1 MRLPIT
7 LSLVLAAI
15 TSLRAEAPTV
25 EGTMPEDFAPG
36 LSPLLKQAVERSP
49 STIMASI
56 ALAQAEGTRYLEAA
70 ALWPQLGLNTN
81 YQVSIQ
87 STSNGPSTPAQK
99 NLLYNAS
106 ISQPIFQWG
115 AYKNQAAVGTLGE
128 KIAERQFA
136 EAYRLLAVSI
146 REQYMALIG
155 KKIALRNAQFSLKL
169 SQESLKVQQARFDA
183 GASSE
188 AEMGN
193 FRMSVDDAQLAA
205 DRAEEDFSYSR
216 RVFTRLVGIDDLS
229 EDSIPAELKH
239 PEFSSALADAVL
251 TGFVGNGI
259 ESTFQSEVYQMM
271 VRQQDLNYSI
281 AKVRLLPKFAASA
294 SIGFQEYSQI
304 SGDTVNQVG
313 LKTETYG
320 VGATWSIFDGF
331 ATRGAKISA
340 LASKRQFER
349 LRQNYVDQTVD
360 QISDLRK
367 QVGFSSRAMAIAELH
382 HSLIESEVKRLSDDK
397 NLGYASEATIDTGKL
412 TLYSWEFN
420 MSYARS
426 DYFSRWT
433 EFVSLAGLD
442 PALANLPSR
451 YVR

>member
-1 MRLPIT
+1 
-7 LSLVLAAI
+7 
-15 TSLRAEAPTV
+15 
-25 EGTMPEDFAPG
+25 MPEDFAPG

-56 ALAQAEGTRYLEAA
+56 AVAQAEAGRYTNAA
-70 ALWPQLGLNTN
+70 ALWPQVGLNTN
-81 YQVSIQ
+81 YEVSIQ
-87 STSNGPSTPAQK
+87 STSNGPASRQN
-99 NLLYNAS
+99 NLLYNGT
-106 ISQPIFQWG
+106 ITQPIFQWG
-115 AYKNQAAVGTLGE
+115 AYKNQAAMGDLGE

-136 EAYRLLAVSI
+136 EAYRMLAVSI
-146 REQYMALIG
+146 REQYMGLIG
-155 KKIALRNAQFSLKL
+155 KKISLRNAQFALKL
-169 SQESLKVQQARFDA
+169 SKESLKVQQARFDA

-205 DRAEEDFSYSR
+205 DRAEEDFGYAR
-216 RVFTRLVGIDDLS
+216 RVFTRLVGIDDLNP
-229 EDSIPAELKH
+229 DSIPDELRH
-239 PEFSSALADAVL
+239 PEFSAPLADAVL

-271 VRQQDLNYSI
+271 VKQQDLSYSI

-294 SIGFQEYSQI
+294 TVGFQEYSQI
-304 SGDTVNQVG
+304 SGPTVNQVG
-313 LKTETYG
+313 LQTETYG
-320 VGATWSIFDGF
+320 IGATWSIFDGF

-340 LASKRQFER
+340 LASKRQYER

-360 QISDLRK
+360 QMTDLRK

-382 HSLIESEVKRLSDDK
+382 HSLIDSEVKRLGEDK
-397 NLGYASEATIDTGKL
+397 NLGYASEATIDTGKV
-412 TLYSWEFN
+412 TLYAWDFN
-420 MSYARS
+420 MAYARS

>member
-56 ALAQAEGTRYLEAA
+56 AVAQAEAGRYNYAA

-106 ISQPIFQWG
+106 ITQPIFQWG
-115 AYKNQAAVGTLGE
+115 AYKNNAAIGDLGE

-136 EAYRLLAVSI
+136 EAYRMLAVSI

-155 KKIALRNAQFSLKL
+155 KKISLRNAQFALKL
-169 SQESLKVQQARFDA
+169 SKESLQVQQARFDA

-205 DRAEEDFSYSR
+205 DRAEEDFGYAR

-229 EDSIPAELKH
+229 PDSIPDELKH
-239 PEFSSALADAVL
+239 AEFSTSLADAVL
-251 TGFVGNGI
+251 TGFVGDGI
-259 ESTFQSEVYQMM
+259 ESTFQSEVYKMM
-271 VRQQDLNYSI
+271 VTQQDLNYSI

-294 SIGFQEYSQI
+294 SIGSPGILPDRRQHRQPGGTED
-304 SGDTVNQVG
+304 GDLRRRRHVEHLRRLCDPGRQ
-313 LKTETYG
+313 
-320 VGATWSIFDGF
+320 D
-331 ATRGAKISA
+331 SA

-349 LRQNYVDQTVD
+349 MRQSYVDQTVD
-360 QISDLRK
+360 QMADLRK

-397 NLGYASEATIDTGKL
+397 NLGYASEATIDTGKV
-412 TLYSWEFN
+412 TLYAWEFN
-420 MSYARS
+420 MAYARS

>member
-1 MRLPIT
+1 
-7 LSLVLAAI
+7 
-15 TSLRAEAPTV
+15 
-25 EGTMPEDFAPG
+25 MPEDFAPG

-56 ALAQAEGTRYLEAA
+56 ALAQAEASRYSYASN
-70 ALWPQLGLNTN
+70 LWPQLGLSSN

-87 STSNGPSTPAQK
+87 STSDGPSTPPQK

-115 AYKNQAAVGTLGE
+115 AYKNQAVIGNLGE

-136 EAYRLLAVSI
+136 EAYRMLAVSI

-155 KKIALRNAQFSLKL
+155 KKIALRNAQFALKL
-169 SQESLKVQQARFDA
+169 SKESLQVQQARFDA
-183 GASSE
+183 GASSQ

-205 DRAEEDFSYSR
+205 DRAEEDFGYSR

-229 EDSIPAELKH
+229 ADSIPSELKH
-239 PEFSSALADAVL
+239 PEFSQSLADAVL
-251 TGFVGNGI
+251 TGFVGEGI
-259 ESTFQSEVYQMM
+259 ESTFQSEVYKMM
-271 VRQQDLNYSI
+271 VEQQDLNYSI

-294 SIGFQEYSQI
+294 SIGIQEFSQI
-304 SGDTVNQVG
+304 NGNTVNQVG

-320 VGATWSIFDGF
+320 IGAAWSIFDGF

-340 LASKRQFER
+340 LATKRQYER
-349 LRQNYVDQTVD
+349 MRQTYVDQTID
-360 QISDLRK
+360 QIADMRK

-382 HSLIESEVKRLSDDK
+382 HSLIEAEVKRLSDDK
-397 NLGYASEATIDTGKL
+397 NLGYASEATIDTGRV
-412 TLYSWEFN
+412 TLYAWEFN
-420 MSYARS
+420 TAYARS

-442 PALANLPSR
+442 PALANLPTR